1 VGEVTMVIPIDI
13 QARRWGDERPQRSGT
28 TLWREAAGTVRG
40 SGAVGQNGSKE
51 MAWIAINM
59 ALFTGFNGV

>member
-1 VGEVTMVIPIDI
+1 MVIPIDI

-51 MAWIAINM
+51 MAWIPIKM
-59 ALFTGFNGV
+59 ALL